1 MRSPRPQAP
10 PAFVLDRLARAA
22 LEEDLARGDLT
33 TDAVLDD
40 AVEGVARL
48 RAREP
53 LVMAGLPMVAAVFEV
68 VSPAVRV
75 EARVADGD
83 ALAAGDVAAVLHGP
97 ARALLHGERVALNY
111 AQRMSGIAT
120 QARRYVEAL
129 PEPTPCR
136 IADTRKTTPLL
147 RALERYAVRCGGAFN
162 HREDLG
168 AAVMLKDN
176 HLAAAG
182 GVRAA
187 VEKARAHAPH
197 TCRIE
202 LEVDTMAQLEEA
214 LEVGV
219 DIVMLDNFDDAATAL
234 ALEKVAGRCLV
245 EASGGITL
253 PRIATLAEAGVD
265 VISVGALT
273 HSATAVDL
281 GLDWGA

>member
-1 MRSPRPQAP
+1 
-10 PAFVLDRLARAA
+10 RLVRAA

-33 TDAVLDD
+33 SDAVFDPDTPGTARL
-40 AVEGVARL
+40 VARE
-48 RAREP
+48 A
-53 LVMAGLPMVAAVFEV
+53 LVLAGLPVVRAVFSAV
-68 VSPAVRV
+68 DGRVRV
-75 EARVADGD
+75 EAEAAEGD
-83 ALAAGDVAAVLHGP
+83 ALAPGDVAARLHGP
-97 ARALLHGERVALNY
+97 ARSLLHGERVALNF

-120 QARRYVEAL
+120 AARRYVDAL

-187 VEKARAHAPH
+187 VARVRAYAPH
-197 TCRIE
+197 TTRIE
-202 LEVDTMAQLEEA
+202 LEVDTMEQLREA

-219 DIVMLDNFDDAATAL
+219 DIVMLDNFDDAATRQAVAL
-234 ALEKVAGRCLV
+234 IAGRCLV

-253 PRIATLAEAGVD
+253 PRVGSLAKAGVD

-273 HSATAVDL
+273 HSSPAVDL
-281 GLDWGA
+281 GLDWGT